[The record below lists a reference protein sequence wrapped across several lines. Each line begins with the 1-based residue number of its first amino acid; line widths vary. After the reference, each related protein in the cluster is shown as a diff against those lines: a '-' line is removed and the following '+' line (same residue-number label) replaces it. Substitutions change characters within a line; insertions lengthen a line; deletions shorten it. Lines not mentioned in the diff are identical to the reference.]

1 MATKTFAIVM
11 MIFCTVL
18 TSFAQVFYK
27 KASASLSFNLLELVT
42 NYNLIIGLIMY
53 AVAAV
58 IMIIAFKFGEVTV
71 LYPIVT
77 LSYVWVSLL
86 SVYFFNEVMTF
97 YKWLGVLVIIIG
109 IIFIAFGG
117 KDSEVLKYA
126 EAVE

>member
-1 MATKTFAIVM
+1 MATRTFAIVM
-11 MIFCTVL
+11 MVFCTAL

-27 KASASLSFNLLELVT
+27 RGSALLSLNLIELIT
-42 NYNLIIGLIMY
+42 NYNLIIGLLMY
-53 AVAAV
+53 ATAAV

-86 SVYFFNEVMTF
+86 SVYYFNEVMNF
-97 YKWLGVLVIIIG
+97 YKWLGVLIIITG
-109 IIFIAFGG
+109 IIFIGFGG
-117 KDSEVLKYA
+117 KNSEVLKYA